1 MIASA
6 PRALINWRLISDATE
21 FYADRQFQLI
31 ETPWRVAVSVALE
44 TMPPFGRAFTCSS
57 ESSGFQVLV
66 GSAEQGFLQISDSLV
81 PGKCYQSVSPCF
93 RDEREL
99 SDIKFR
105 DFVKVELI
113 SVAPSDPESE
123 ARRLAS
129 VARSFLKSV
138 GVDVKLQET
147 DIGWDLTLN
156 GIEVGSYG
164 FRTASLPA
172 GKFTWA
178 YGTGC
183 AEPRL
188 SQAIAMI

>member
-1 MIASA
+1 LIASA
-6 PRALINWRLISDATE
+6 PRALINWRLISAATE

-31 ETPWRVAVSVALE
+31 ETPWRVAVNVALE
-44 TMPPFGRAFTCSS
+44 TMPPTGRAFTCSS
-57 ESSGFQVLV
+57 DSSGFQVLV

-81 PGKCYQSVSPCF
+81 SGKCYQSVSPCF

-113 SVAPSDPESE
+113 SVAPQDPESE

-147 DIGWDLTLN
+147 DIGWDLTIS

-164 FRTASLPA
+164 FRTASLGD